1 MKQILTELIEEI
13 DNSTITVDIQYLT
26 FNKGWNN

>member
-13 DNSTITVDIQYLT
+13 DNSTITVDLQYLI